1 MCWAIIIAAGPNLGF
16 LADIAP
22 ISKPDVRAAENTDPI
37 KRVDNPNNGQD
48 YSQYLK
54 RNSTH
59 KRQFCSNE
67 VNQSEDQS
75 ND

>member
-16 LADIAP
+16 LADLTP
-22 ISKPDVRAAENTDPI
+22 ISKPYVRAAENTDPV
-37 KRVDNPNNGQD
+37 KSVDNPNNRQD
-48 YSQYLK
+48 YSENLK

-59 KRQFCSNE
+59 EGELCRDK
-67 VNQSEDQS
+67 VNQSEDQA